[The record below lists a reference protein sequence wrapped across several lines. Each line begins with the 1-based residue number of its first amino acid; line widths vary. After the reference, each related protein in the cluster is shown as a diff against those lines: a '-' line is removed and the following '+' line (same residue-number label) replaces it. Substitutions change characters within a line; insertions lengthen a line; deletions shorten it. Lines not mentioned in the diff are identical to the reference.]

1 MLTAIASFF
10 AVIACFC
17 THCLH
22 TQAKDRAAKYDCG
35 QDTKADKYLILVC
48 FCCFMFFVLSI
59 LPIDAMSSHIGAKP
73 IVPT

>member
-1 MLTAIASFF
+1 MLTGVTSIF

-22 TQAKDRAAKYDCG
+22 TQAKDRAAKYDLG

-48 FCCFMFFVLSI
+48 FCCFMFSVLSI
-59 LPIDAMSSHIGAKP
+59 LPIDAMSSHIGAKL
-73 IVPT
+73 IVST